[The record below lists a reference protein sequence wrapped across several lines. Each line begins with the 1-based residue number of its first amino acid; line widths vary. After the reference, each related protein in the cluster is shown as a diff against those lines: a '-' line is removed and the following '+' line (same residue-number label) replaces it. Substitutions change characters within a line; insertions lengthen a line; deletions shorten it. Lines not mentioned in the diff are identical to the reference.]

1 MLEYIHALE
10 LRTADAEATVA
21 RKNAQVGI
29 VPSHQLS
36 LVVESI
42 LESFIQLTIP
52 NFHHTP
58 DLRFLRSPFV
68 HTDHMPQEPAEIA
81 RKFIEPG
88 GIGHTERVQQNLI
101 GLRATLHEPRYS
113 ALGLWQQMLWQT
125 GKKRIHCHVERI
137 LSSNRSHGRQKHQHF

>member
-10 LRTADAEATVA
+10 LRTTNAEATVA

-42 LESFIQLTIP
+42 LECFIKLTVP

-58 DLRFLRSPFV
+58 DLRFLKSPFV
-68 HTDHMPQEPAEIA
+68 HTDPIPQEPAEIA
-81 RKFIEPG
+81 RNIIEPD

-101 GLRATLHEPRYS
+101 GLRATLHEPRS
-113 ALGLWQQMLWQT
+113 DRLTRSWSLAADAVGDREKAQALSCGKDFVGQQ
-125 GKKRIHCHVERI
+125 E
-137 LSSNRSHGRQKHQHF
+137 SRQR